1 MLPSS
6 AASEVLPSNADNL
19 THIVSD
25 FLPVTENALPLIR
38 SEVAVTEVA
47 APAVAQAL
55 PIVTGQVMLDTAA
68 HARPGTEAH
77 VLPVAATAVQVPPVT
92 GSNTLPTDALVLPV
106 AANDVMNVRVQSAVS
121 ICRYCNTT
129 AKYLVPHLRQSA
141 NCQRKYALSLNLPE
155 TASLVEIVRKKK
167 NFDRTTYPSRQKE
180 VRAQE
185 IRLSNDDRSVFNTFV
200 KDNSKFDIDF
210 FTISCAEE
218 TDPGSSFI
226 TSFDPILVE
235 NNRFLRVPGHQ
246 EDQPGHIFDSTML
259 LPISPH
265 TLNDVP
271 ANRGPVLRKDLIS
284 SLTLGPGN
292 FNVDKYVKGVY
303 EHKMRQFCDRKSVS
317 NIVIGNLV
325 NGQSKLMQVEK
336 ECPVSY
342 AKIKG
347 SIDYYKRL
355 KEDLKFAMYQLGSTC
370 LVVRLELE
378 KVNILRLM
386 RIWDCMT

>member
-1 MLPSS
+1 
-6 AASEVLPSNADNL
+6 
-19 THIVSD
+19 
-25 FLPVTENALPLIR
+25 
-38 SEVAVTEVA
+38 
-47 APAVAQAL
+47 
-55 PIVTGQVMLDTAA
+55 
-68 HARPGTEAH
+68 
-77 VLPVAATAVQVPPVT
+77 
-92 GSNTLPTDALVLPV
+92 
-106 AANDVMNVRVQSAVS
+106 
-121 ICRYCNTT
+121 
-129 AKYLVPHLRQSA
+129 
-141 NCQRKYALSLNLPE
+141 
-155 TASLVEIVRKKK
+155 
-167 NFDRTTYPSRQKE
+167 
-180 VRAQE
+180 
-185 IRLSNDDRSVFNTFV
+185 
-200 KDNSKFDIDF
+200 
-210 FTISCAEE
+210 
-218 TDPGSSFI
+218 
-226 TSFDPILVE
+226 
-235 NNRFLRVPGHQ
+235 
-246 EDQPGHIFDSTML
+246 ML

-265 TLNDVP
+265 TLNYVP